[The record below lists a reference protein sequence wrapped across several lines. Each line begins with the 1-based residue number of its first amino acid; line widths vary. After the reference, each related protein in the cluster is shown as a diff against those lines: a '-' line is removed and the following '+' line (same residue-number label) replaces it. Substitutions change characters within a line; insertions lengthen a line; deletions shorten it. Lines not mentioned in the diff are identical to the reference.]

1 MKPTMTKFP
10 SVDRNYQSVSVE
22 EFNGGCSTRS
32 TSTYWR
38 FSRDY
43 FNAEAKQ
50 HFAGEAACFATIMLM
65 AAVPLISGALAV
77 MQLCRASGG
86 Y

>member
-1 MKPTMTKFP
+1 M
-10 SVDRNYQSVSVE
+10 SVD
-22 EFNGGCSTRS
+22 EFNGHCETRS

-50 HFAGEAACFATIMLM
+50 NFAGETAAFATIMLT
-65 AAVPLISGALAV
+65 AAVPLVSGALAV
-77 MQLCRASGG
+77 LQLCRVFGAL
-86 Y
+86 

>member
-10 SVDRNYQSVSVE
+10 SVDCRYQSVSLE
-22 EFNGGCSTRS
+22 EFNGGCAAGS
-32 TSTYWR
+32 TSTFWR

-50 HFAGEAACFATIMLM
+50 DFAGETAVFATIMIT
-65 AAVPLISGALAV
+65 AAVPLVSGALAV
-77 MQLCRASGG
+77 LQLCRAFGAL
-86 Y
+86 

>member
-10 SVDRNYQSVSVE
+10 SVDCNYQSVALD
-22 EFNGGCSTRS
+22 EFNGGQCGTRP

-50 HFAGEAACFATIMLM
+50 DLGETAAFATIMIT
-65 AAVPLISGALAV
+65 AVVPLVSGALAV
-77 MQLCRASGG
+77 LHLCGAFGPL
-86 Y
+86 

>member
-10 SVDRNYQSVSVE
+10 SVNRNYQSIALE

-32 TSTYWR
+32 TSTFWR

-50 HFAGEAACFATIMLM
+50 SCAGEVACFATIMLTV
-65 AAVPLISGALAV
+65 AVPLVSGALAAMNLGRV
-77 MQLCRASGG
+77 FGKF
-86 Y
+86 